1 MHPTS
6 RGDQDNFGARLSGDA
21 MPRQLVDLHQEQK
34 SKFKQGRALPLSGP
48 QADEPHST
56 LVASCCVSAGEPP
69 ISRARGDGANLYF
82 RRRRRRLRIP
92 RDRVRIANAGDKH
105 VKLDQEAR
113 RRHQGQ
119 VQTNAVYRCKALSL
133 IGIFCPAEGDPHRSK
148 TRDILQEGQTVRA
161 RLRKKID
168 GDVLLRETRIV
179 RTPLLIQLHNGH
191 IRDQERILKELDQ
204 TALLVGAVLEKLAT
218 HFAV

>member
-1 MHPTS
+1 M
-6 RGDQDNFGARLSGDA
+6 
-21 MPRQLVDLHQEQK
+21 
-34 SKFKQGRALPLSGP
+34 
-48 QADEPHST
+48 
-56 LVASCCVSAGEPP
+56 
-69 ISRARGDGANLYF
+69 
-82 RRRRRRLRIP
+82 
-92 RDRVRIANAGDKH
+92 RIANAGDKH

-191 IRDQERILKELDQ
+191 IGYQERILKELDQ